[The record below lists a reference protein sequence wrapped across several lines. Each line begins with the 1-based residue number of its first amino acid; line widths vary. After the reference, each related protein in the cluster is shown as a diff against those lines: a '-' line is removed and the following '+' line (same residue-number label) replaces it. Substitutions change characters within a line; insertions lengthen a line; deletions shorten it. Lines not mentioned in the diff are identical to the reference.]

1 MSNHTTTEPVHTP
14 LRSPQKPTGIKLF
27 FKLLI
32 KQRTL
37 VFMSVPFLIWLF
49 IFRYVPVWGW
59 LMAFQDYR
67 PGRSILTEQ
76 KWVGLK
82 HFQFLF
88 NDDSFFR
95 VMRNTFAMGIIH
107 LVLGFVTAITLA
119 ILLNELR
126 NILFKRTV
134 QTISYLPHFISWVV
148 ASSIITTALH
158 PEDGIINEILVWL
171 GIIDR
176 PVMWMGEG
184 KYFWAIYGASVVWKD
199 LGWNTIV
206 YLAAITMIDPAQYE
220 AAEIDGA
227 GRFRRIWH
235 ITLPGMKPVIVV
247 LLIMNIGQILETGF
261 ETQLL
266 LKNPMNMDY
275 AETLELF
282 VLRWGIEQGN
292 FSFATAAGIFK
303 TVISVTLLFMANSIA
318 KRLGEARLF

>member
-1 MSNHTTTEPVHTP
+1 MPNHTTTELHTP
-14 LRSPQKPTGIKLF
+14 LRSPKPTGIRLF

-67 PGRSILTEQ
+67 PGRAITEQ

-88 NDDSFFR
+88 TDDAFFR
-95 VMRNTFAMGIIH
+95 VMRNTLAMGIIH

-126 NILFKRTV
+126 SVLFKRTV

-158 PEDGIINEILVWL
+158 PEEGIINEVLVWL

-176 PVMWMGEG
+176 PIMWMGEG
-184 KYFWAIYGASVVWKD
+184 KYFWGIYGASVVWKD

-247 LLIMNIGQILETGF
+247 LLIMNVGQILETGF

-266 LKNPMNMDY
+266 LRNPMNMDY

-303 TVISVTLLFMANSIA
+303 TVISVTLLFVANNIA

>member
-1 MSNHTTTEPVHTP
+1 MSNHTAAEPMQTP
-14 LRSPQKPTGIKLF
+14 LRSPQKPTGIRLF

-32 KQRTL
+32 KQRAL
-37 VFMSVPFLIWLF
+37 VFMSVPFVIWLF

-59 LMAFQDYR
+59 IMAFQDYK
-67 PGRSILTEQ
+67 PGRSIWEQ
-76 KWVGLK
+76 KWAGFK
-82 HFQFLF
+82 HFEFLF
-88 NDDSFFR
+88 TDEPFYR
-95 VMRNTFAMGIIH
+95 VMRNTLAMGLIH
-107 LVLGFVTAITLA
+107 LVFGFVTAITLA

-126 NILFKRTV
+126 SVIFKRTV

-158 PEDGIINEILVWL
+158 PEEGIINEILVWL
-171 GIIDR
+171 GIIDK
-176 PVMWMGEG
+176 PIMWMGEG
-184 KYFWAIYGASVVWKD
+184 KYFWGIYGASVVWKD

-206 YLAAITMIDPAQYE
+206 YLAAITMIDPALYE

-247 LLIMNIGQILETGF
+247 LLIMNVGQILEFGV

-303 TVISVTLLFMANSIA
+303 TVISLILLFIANGVA

>member
-1 MSNHTTTEPVHTP
+1 MSNHTAAEPVHTP
-14 LRSPQKPTGIKLF
+14 LRSPQKPTGIRLF
-27 FKLLI
+27 FHLLI
-32 KQRTL
+32 KQRAL
-37 VFMSVPFLIWLF
+37 VMMSVPFVIWLI

-59 LMAFQDYR
+59 IMAFQDHK
-67 PGRSILTEQ
+67 PGRSIWDQ
-76 KWVGLK
+76 KWVGFK
-82 HFQFLF
+82 HFEFLF
-88 NDDSFFR
+88 TDDSFYR
-95 VMRNTFAMGIIH
+95 VMRNTLAMGFIH

-126 NILFKRTV
+126 SIVFKRTV

-158 PEDGIINEILVWL
+158 PEEGIINEILVWL
-171 GIIDR
+171 GIIDK
-176 PVMWMGEG
+176 PIMWMGEG
-184 KYFWAIYGASVVWKD
+184 KYFWGIYGLSVVWKD

-247 LLIMNIGQILETGF
+247 LLIMNVGQILEFGV

-266 LKNPMNMDY
+266 LRNPMNMDY

-303 TVISVTLLFMANSIA
+303 TVISVILLFIANGIA